1 MTPRKRIA
9 LADAVSYCG
18 VLSKARVAQLDR
30 ASASGAEGCG
40 FDPRLAYQFHVTF
53 ASGLAPGL
61 TFGFACLHAER
72 EGTLWAIQRVNNGT
86 EQ

>member
-53 ASGLAPGL
+53 
-61 TFGFACLHAER
+61 GFACLRAEM